1 MAFIVIKRLWTF
13 LSLKSYSRVG
23 WGENTMV
30 VTADSS
36 VWERIIQLVA
46 FYLEEVTIL
55 LILDVGHFLKRASI
69 GKRDWISSVSW
80 MLFSGTR
87 ALGLHAQTPL

>member
-1 MAFIVIKRLWTF
+1 
-13 LSLKSYSRVG
+13 
-23 WGENTMV
+23 MV
-30 VTADSS
+30 VTAGSS
-36 VWERIIQLVA
+36 VWEWIIQLVA

-69 GKRDWISSVSW
+69 GKRDWKKGLDFFRELE

-87 ALGLHAQTPL
+87 ALGLHAQTPS